1 MTATLV
7 AKNVAGGFA
16 HRTLF
21 EGLDLTVAP
30 GDVVGVVGANGAG
43 KSTLLNTISGLAR
56 PSSGNILFE
65 GKELSGARAEKI
77 VRRGIGQVPEGRGIF
92 PDLTVKENL
101 LVGAYTRR
109 DRAGIAADYA
119 LMLDMFPS
127 LARRERQDGS
137 TLSGGEQQMLSLAR
151 TLMARPR
158 LLLADE
164 LSLGLAPVIT
174 RQVFEHLVQ
183 LRERGITLL
192 VVEQNAHLVLKFA
205 DYVYVLKQGR
215 IVLEGSPDEL
225 ASNAGLTQA
234 YLGA

>member
-1 MTATLV
+1 MLELSDVSVNYGAIRALQGISLQVRAGQLV
-7 AKNVAGGFA
+7 A
-16 HRTLF
+16 L
-21 EGLDLTVAP
+21 L
-30 GDVVGVVGANGAG
+30 GANGAG
-43 KSTLLNTISGLAR
+43 KSTLLHVISGLAR
-56 PSSGNILFE
+56 ASSGKITFE
-65 GKELSGARAEKI
+65 NNELNGIRAEKI
-77 VRRGIGQVPEGRGIF
+77 VRRGIGHVPEGRGIF

-101 LVGAYTRR
+101 MIGAYTRR

-119 LMLDMFPS
+119 RMLAMFPS

-174 RQVFEHLVQ
+174 KQVFEHLLQ
-183 LRERGITLL
+183 LREHGITLL
-192 VVEQNAHLVLKFA
+192 VVEQNANQVLKIA

-215 IVLEGSPDEL
+215 IVLEGTPSDL
-225 ASNAGLTQA
+225 GANAGLTQA